1 MGSQEASGYNREVML
16 RTWIA
21 TLLNFFFPGGGYLV
35 LGHKVPLALAWLV
48 GVLGLTYVELGIQT
62 AAPSYYMPM
71 FASVFLMNIAFAVDA
86 YQVGKAQAN
95 KAALG
100 G

>member
-1 MGSQEASGYNREVML
+1 MGAALRRAYNEWAMA

-35 LGHKVPLALAWLV
+35 LGHRVPLALAWLV

-62 AAPSYYMPM
+62 AAPSYYWPM
-71 FASVFLMNIAFAVDA
+71 FISVFVMNIAFAVDA
-86 YQVGKAQAN
+86 YQVGRA
-95 KAALG
+95 KAAA
-100 G
+100 